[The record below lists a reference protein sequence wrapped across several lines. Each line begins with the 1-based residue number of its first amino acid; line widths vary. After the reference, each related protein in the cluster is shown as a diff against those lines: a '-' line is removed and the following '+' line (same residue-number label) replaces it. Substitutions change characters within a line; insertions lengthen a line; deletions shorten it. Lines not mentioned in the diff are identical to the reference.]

1 MKAGMAAGLAL
12 AGAIA
17 TGGAIAADGNELL
30 KWCKNAS
37 SDNTEVMESFT
48 AGFCLGTMQTVGE
61 LSPFINEGLDP
72 AHKMCPPSAITNGQ
86 AAKITVKY
94 LQQNPEKLH
103 LNGTALTIM
112 ALQNA
117 YPCKK

>member
-1 MKAGMAAGLAL
+1 MKAGMAASFVLV
-12 AGAIA
+12 GAMS
-17 TGGAIAADGNELL
+17 ADGVMASGGNELL

-37 SDNTEVMESFT
+37 SDNAEVRGSFT

-61 LSPFINEGLDP
+61 LLPFVNEGLDSV
-72 AHKMCPPSAITNGQ
+72 HKVCPPSAITNGQ
-86 AAKITVKY
+86 AAKIIVKY

-117 YPCKK
+117 YPCKR